1 MKSTASKKQ
10 ARRQFWLA
18 VHLYLGLSLGLVIAL
33 VGLTGSL
40 LVFYLDLDEWLN
52 PQLIV
57 SEPSAQ
63 RQSYEDIFKAL
74 QRAEPNRQRGWRLEI
89 PEDPQR
95 AITARH
101 YKPQETEHHG
111 FAPLMVSVDPYS
123 GQVLAKRFWG
133 EFAMTWLY
141 DLHYK
146 LLLDETGK
154 ILMAIV
160 GGLLL
165 MSLVSGVYLWWP
177 PLHKLK
183 NALSLKRHAS
193 RERLN
198 YDLHKLAGIY
208 SLIVM
213 LVLALTGIALEIPQ
227 YVNPLLGQFSPL
239 QASPKPQSFPPQTQQ
254 ARISLDQ
261 AVAAGQARF
270 PQARLCWIETPDGIG
285 GSYRINLRQAGE
297 PSQRFPKTNVWVD
310 QYSGQVLAVSN
321 PDALGGSDTVIN
333 WLHPLH
339 TGEAFGLTGRLL
351 VLFSGLLCPVLFI
364 TGVIRWLQKR
374 RGREMRHR
382 WQTQLSAK
390 NPQPSPNLLKR

>member
-1 MKSTASKKQ
+1 MKSTASKKP

-18 VHLYLGLSLGLVIAL
+18 AHLYLGLSLGLVIAV

-40 LVFYLDLDEWLN
+40 LVFYIDLDEWLN
-52 PQLIV
+52 PQLII

-63 RQSYEDIFKAL
+63 RLSYEDIFQAL
-74 QRAEPNRQRGWRLEI
+74 RRAEPARQRGWRLEI
-89 PEDPQR
+89 PDDPRR
-95 AITARH
+95 AITARY

-123 GQVLAKRFWG
+123 GAVLADRFWG
-133 EFAMTWLY
+133 KFAMTWLY

-154 ILMAIV
+154 ILLAIV

-165 MSLVSGVYLWWP
+165 ISLVTGVYLWWP

-227 YVNPLLGQFSPL
+227 YVNPLLGHFSPL
-239 QASPKPQSFPPQTQQ
+239 QASPKPLSVPPQTHQ

-261 AVAAGQARF
+261 AVAAGQAVF
-270 PQARLCWIETPDGIG
+270 PLARLCWIETPDGTG

-321 PDALGGSDTVIN
+321 PDELGGSDTVIN

-339 TGEAFGLTGRLL
+339 TGEALGLTGRLL

>member
-1 MKSTASKKQ
+1 MRATASKKQ

-18 VHLYLGLSLGLVIAL
+18 VHLYIGLSLGLIVAM

-40 LVFYLDLDEWLN
+40 LVFYIDLDEWLN
-52 PQLIV
+52 PQLII
-57 SEPSAQ
+57 SESSTQ
-63 RQSYEDIFKAL
+63 RQSYEDIFQAL
-74 QRAEPNRQRGWRLEI
+74 RRAEPARQRGWRLEI
-89 PEDPQR
+89 PDDPQR
-95 AITARH
+95 AITARY
-101 YKPQETEHHG
+101 YKPQETAHHG
-111 FAPLMVSVDPYS
+111 FAPLMLSVDPYTGS
-123 GQVLAKRFWG
+123 VLANRFWG

-154 ILMAIV
+154 ILMAIL

-165 MSLVSGVYLWWP
+165 MSLISGVYLWWP

-183 NALSLKRHAS
+183 GALSLKRHAS

-198 YDLHKLAGIY
+198 YDLHKLAGVY

-213 LVLALTGIALEIPQ
+213 LVLAITGIALEIPQ
-227 YVNPLLGQFSPL
+227 YVNPLLGYFSPL
-239 QASPKPQSFPPQTQQ
+239 QASPAPKSTITQNSPT
-254 ARISLDQ
+254 RISLDQ
-261 AVAAGQARF
+261 AVSVGQARF
-270 PQARLCWIETPDGIG
+270 PQARLCWIETPHDAN

-310 QYSGQVLAVSN
+310 QYSGQVLAISN
-321 PDALGGSDTVIN
+321 PDELSGSDTVIN

-339 TGEAFGLTGRLL
+339 TGEAFGLTGQLL
-351 VLFSGLLCPVLFI
+351 VLVSGLLCPMLFI

-374 RGREMRHR
+374 RGSRKRDR
-382 WQTQLSAK
+382 QPLTAK
-390 NPQPSPNLLKR
+390 NRPLSPNLLNR